1 MLDLVAFTKPV
12 LDEITGQDVRTW
24 NSGPGVLAANWQVP
38 EMGSRIWRVR
48 TLNIAFTHDVMNQ
61 LTHADRQDLCQLQ
74 CVLDRFLRAHLGMH
88 AQAHPEDRTV
98 VIITVDHLGVDS

>member
-24 NSGPGVLAANWQVP
+24 SAGPGVLAANWQVP
-38 EMGSRIWRVR
+38 ELGSRIWRVR
-48 TLNIAFTHDVMNQ
+48 TLNIAFTHDVMTQ

-74 CVLDRFLRAHLGMH
+74 CVLDRFLRARLGMH
-88 AQAHPEDRTV
+88 AQAHAQGQTFV
-98 VIITVDHLGVDS
+98 ITVDHLGVDS